1 MIEKC
6 LQNKARRVQKGTIL
20 MLDPAHSPSSFLIR
34 SFSTWVPL
42 VYWPVRTPV
51 MQYMYCI
58 SISVVVSSHTSTR
71 CTLHT
76 AGQRGT
82 LAQGQRDIISSGGR
96 AGHPHPGDVRGC
108 GCAAFILTFGEQV
121 DDTMVDGDS
130 D

>member
-1 MIEKC
+1 
-6 LQNKARRVQKGTIL
+6 
-20 MLDPAHSPSSFLIR
+20 
-34 SFSTWVPL
+34 
-42 VYWPVRTPV
+42 
-51 MQYMYCI
+51 MQYMYCVSI
-58 SISVVVSSHTSTR
+58 SIVVWSHTSACC
-71 CTLHT
+71 CTLHA

-82 LAQGQRDIISSGGR
+82 LAQGQHDIISSGGG